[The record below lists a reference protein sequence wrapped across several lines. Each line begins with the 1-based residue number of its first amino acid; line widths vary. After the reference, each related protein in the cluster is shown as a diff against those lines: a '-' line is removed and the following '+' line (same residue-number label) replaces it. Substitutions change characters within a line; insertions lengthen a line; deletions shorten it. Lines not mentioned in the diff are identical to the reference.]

1 MENLDQWT
9 SDAFKNVENDLLQ
22 KKERR
27 KQIVQEI
34 EQCRNDIVV
43 AENNIKQLEQQGNEL
58 KQELLIRNR
67 ELEAL
72 LKQMPRYDA
81 NNPEEYE
88 RARRFHDMQVIS
100 AENAIKEL
108 NEKISRITEQIHT
121 ENQKIRELRVKI
133 LQLQSEDN
141 EIVNGCKQHMTTQR
155 NVAAAA
161 ENAIRKHNNAKNT
174 LQAAA
179 ARAKYGKLGI
189 KNAGNEADRSVKIY
203 EDKKEIANMLAS
215 LAYEI
220 LYGGDGGGGD
230 QSGNVPPNPPEAYG
244 PVGPRIEPADP
255 KDLPKDE
262 PSAEDVYRFFERQGE
277 NAAACTEEFGQI
289 YGMSWAKDVE
299 NINDL
304 VLGKKKGKT
313 KVRKS

>member
-27 KQIVQEI
+27 KEIVQEI
-34 EQCRNDIVV
+34 EQCRNDIVA

-108 NEKISRITEQIHT
+108 NEKISRITERIRI
-121 ENQKIRELRVKI
+121 ENQRISELRVKI
-133 LQLQSEDN
+133 SQLQSEDS
-141 EIVNGCKQHMTTQR
+141 EIVNACKQHMKTQR
-155 NVAAAA
+155 EVAAAA

-174 LQAAA
+174 LLTEAE
-179 ARAKYGKLGI
+179 RAKYGKHGI
-189 KNAGNEADRSVKIY
+189 KNAGNEADSSMKTY
-203 EDKKEIANMLAS
+203 KDKKENANMLAS

-220 LYGGDGGGGD
+220 LYGGEQISGGEDDGL
-230 QSGNVPPNPPEAYG
+230 NPDPR
-244 PVGPRIEPADP
+244 PSPRIWDKPTDSVSTDYTYKP
-255 KDLPKDE
+255 RVQ
-262 PSAEDVYRFFERQGE
+262 DVTPCFPNQNAVEEFRKIYGVDGE
-277 NAAACTEEFGQI
+277 NDNDI
-289 YGMSWAKDVE
+289 
-299 NINDL
+299 NIH
-304 VLGKKKGKT
+304 K
-313 KVRKS
+313 RR

>member
-58 KQELLIRNR
+58 KQELQIRNR

-155 NVAAAA
+155 NVVAAA
-161 ENAIRKHNNAKNT
+161 ENAIKEHTLAKKILDAKAKNV
-174 LQAAA
+174 Q
-179 ARAKYGKLGI
+179 YGKDAI
-189 KNAGNEADRSVKIY
+189 RNAINETEKSLKAY
-203 EDKKEIANMLAS
+203 EFKKKHANFLVS
-215 LAYEI
+215 LAYAI
-220 LYGGDGGGGD
+220 IYGDYGGGGI
-230 QSGNVPPNPPEAYG
+230 QTSGGENDGPNPGSRPS
-244 PVGPRIEPADP
+244 PRIWDQPTDSTST
-255 KDLPKDE
+255 DN
-262 PSAEDVYRFFERQGE
+262 SAEYTYKPSVQDVTPCFQNQREV
-277 NAAACTEEFGQI
+277 EEFGKI
-289 YGMSWAKDVE
+289 YGMDWGND
-299 NINDL
+299 NDINPH
-304 VLGKKKGKT
+304 K
-313 KVRKS
+313 RR